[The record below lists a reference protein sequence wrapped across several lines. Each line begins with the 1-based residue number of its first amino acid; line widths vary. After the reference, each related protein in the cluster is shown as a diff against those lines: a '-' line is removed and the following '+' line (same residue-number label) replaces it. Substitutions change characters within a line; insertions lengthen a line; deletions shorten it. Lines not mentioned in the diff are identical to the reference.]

1 MRKVLSILWI
11 AIVFLV
17 GCSHANTQLELDHRG
32 YVIEK
37 NLEYTSSQDE
47 DAVVKNIILLI
58 GDGMGANQVEVARQ
72 ILLQEDEGFDF
83 DKAEYKAEVI
93 TSCLDNYVTDSAA
106 AATAFATGV
115 KTNYETVGKDKDG
128 NDLKTIL
135 DYAKEAGMKTGII
148 TDKGLND
155 ATPAAFSVHLNNR
168 YLLQDTIPAQQIESG
183 IDIFIGGG
191 AATYIDYEEAIKAE
205 GYDFITTKEGLFST
219 KADRILATYSSG
231 RLMNHTTDVPTLAEM
246 TNKAI
251 NVLAKNK
258 KGFFLMVEA
267 GQIDNRCGEG
277 NIKEMAKS
285 VQELDKAL
293 RVALNFARSNQ
304 ETLVVVL
311 ADHETGGLILGDGEP
326 DISWFTE
333 ETRYHTPVN
342 VPLYA
347 YGTRSSFFANK
358 IIDNTEVFEIL
369 MEFLKLR

>member
-1 MRKVLSILWI
+1 MRKVLSILLI
-11 AIVFLV
+11 IIVVLI
-17 GCSHANTQLELDHRG
+17 GCSNTSTNLELDNRG
-32 YVIEK
+32 YAIET
-37 NLEYTSSQDE
+37 NLKYTSIQDE

-72 ILLQEDEGFDF
+72 ILLQEDESFDF